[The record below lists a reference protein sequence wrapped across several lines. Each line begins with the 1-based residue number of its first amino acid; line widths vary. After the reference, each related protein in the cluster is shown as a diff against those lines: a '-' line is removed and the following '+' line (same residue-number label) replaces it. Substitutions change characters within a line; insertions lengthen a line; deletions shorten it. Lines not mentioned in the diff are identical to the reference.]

1 MKRHLLPSLIVLA
14 ALALPARADVASD
27 LAFTAFSNVDLNDLA
42 GGKILQAR
50 GGLIEFQRGITA
62 QSLYLIDASPD
73 AVRAKLINWNPAAHP
88 ELKVW
93 IHLNLPAR
101 PTAADFGGLQQVFG
115 GCGMGVGQKKR
126 GE

>member
-101 PTAADFGGLQQVFG
+101 PTAADFGGLSQLPDNSSVNFL
-115 GCGMGVGQKKR
+115 VDAT
-126 GE
+126 